1 MITQTLYMHHL
12 SRNGKKTG
20 TASMYKSQSN
30 SQDPF
35 TWLAGLTF
43 REVLLIKDD
52 IESLRCKPEFILDD
66 TITKKDLTNEVFPG
80 IAKEIQY
87 YLGDYHKN
95 PGSATSPTCRQ
106 TSIDIL
112 KKYGV
117 TFEDETGNFSKGG
130 N

>member
-1 MITQTLYMHHL
+1 MKHL
-12 SRNGKKTG
+12 SKNGKETG
-20 TASMYKSQSN
+20 RASVYTSDTTSR
-30 SQDPF
+30 DPF
-35 TWLAGLTF
+35 TWLASLSF

-66 TITKKDLTNEVFPG
+66 TITKQDKTDEVFPG
-80 IAKEIQY
+80 IVNELKY
-87 YLGDYHKN
+87 YLGDFHKN

>member
-1 MITQTLYMHHL
+1 MKHL
-12 SRNGKKTG
+12 SKNGKETG
-20 TASMYKSQSN
+20 RASVYTSDTTSR
-30 SQDPF
+30 DPF
-35 TWLAGLTF
+35 TWLASLSF

-66 TITKKDLTNEVFPG
+66 TITKQDKTDEVFPG
-80 IAKEIQY
+80 IVKELKY
-87 YLGDYHKN
+87 YLGDFHKN